1 MSQKGFY
8 NDDRE
13 WTGKIKEFF
22 KESGFYVLVVIG
34 LCALAVGAVYFTT
47 NHLISS
53 PDQYEDDLVPNEASL
68 DDEKKDY
75 ALQDDN
81 ARDVD
86 KSAIEQL
93 QTPERRFQYESG
105 LNTPSVTDTEN
116 GDDEDLAAEN
126 NDIPEN
132 INEIAQNDVETIAKP
147 TVAPTATPA
156 PPKPKDSE
164 NENKPGQEQ
173 KDGSGDSQEVINLF
187 GKKPTF
193 VLPLEGKIITD
204 YAMDR
209 LLYSKTLDEWRTHS
223 GIDIEAPRGEA
234 VKAVADGYVKEIK
247 EDPCYGI
254 TIVIDHEN
262 GYKSVYSNLASASMV
277 SANQK
282 VKAGDAISSVGNTAI
297 FECADPPHLHF
308 EIYKD
313 DKLIDPKTVLPF
325 NNE

>member
-1 MSQKGFY
+1 MRQKGFY
-8 NDDRE
+8 NDDND
-13 WTGKIKEFF
+13 WTGKIKEFL
-22 KESGFYVLVVIG
+22 KESGFYILVVIG
-34 LCALAVGAVYFTT
+34 LCVLAVGAVYFTT

-53 PDQYEDDLVPNEASL
+53 PEQYEDDLVPNNVSQGDENRDLAL
-68 DDEKKDY
+68 VDD
-75 ALQDDN
+75 ADN
-81 ARDVD
+81 VD
-86 KSAIEQL
+86 KSAIDEL
-93 QTPERRFQYESG
+93 KNPERRFEYEIG
-105 LNTPSVTDTEN
+105 LNTPPEPDTET
-116 GDDEDLAAEN
+116 DEDLAARN
-126 NDIPEN
+126 NDTAEDIPEL
-132 INEIAQNDVETIAKP
+132 AQEDVETIAKP
-147 TVAPTATPA
+147 TIAPTAAPA
-156 PPKPKDSE
+156 PSKPEDTEQDK
-164 NENKPGQEQ
+164 KVGQGE
-173 KDGSGDSQEVINLF
+173 DSQEVINLF

-262 GYKSVYSNLASASMV
+262 GYKSIYSNLASASMV
-277 SANQK
+277 SVNQK

-297 FECADPPHLHF
+297 FEIADPPHLHF
-308 EIYKD
+308 EMYKD

-325 NNE
+325 PKE

>member
-8 NDDRE
+8 SEDKE
-13 WTGKIKEFF
+13 WARKIKEFF
-22 KESGFYVLVVIG
+22 KESGFYLLVVIG
-34 LCALAVGAVYFTT
+34 LCVLAVGAVYFTT

-53 PDQYEDDLVPNEASL
+53 PEQYEDDLVPNNVSQGDENRDLAL
-68 DDEKKDY
+68 VDD
-75 ALQDDN
+75 ADN
-81 ARDVD
+81 VD
-86 KSAIEQL
+86 KSAIDEL
-93 QTPERRFQYESG
+93 KNPERRFEYEIG
-105 LNTPSVTDTEN
+105 LNTPPEPDTET
-116 GDDEDLAAEN
+116 DEDLAARN
-126 NDIPEN
+126 NDTAEDIPEL
-132 INEIAQNDVETIAKP
+132 AQEDVETIAKP
-147 TVAPTATPA
+147 TIAPTAAPA
-156 PPKPKDSE
+156 PSKPEDTEQDK
-164 NENKPGQEQ
+164 KVGQGE
-173 KDGSGDSQEVINLF
+173 DSQEVINLF

-262 GYKSVYSNLASASMV
+262 GYKSIYSNLASASMV
-277 SANQK
+277 SVNQK

-297 FECADPPHLHF
+297 FEIADPPHLHF
-308 EIYKD
+308 EMYKD

-325 NNE
+325 PKE